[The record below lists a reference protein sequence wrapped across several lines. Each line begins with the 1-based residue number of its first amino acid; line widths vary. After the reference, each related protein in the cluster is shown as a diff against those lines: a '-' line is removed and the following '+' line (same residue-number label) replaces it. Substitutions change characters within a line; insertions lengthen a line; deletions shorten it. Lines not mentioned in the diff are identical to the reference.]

1 MPGREDVFQKAMSE
15 GHSAAWDQQWDKAAA
30 AYRKALDE
38 IPGHPKALTSLGLA
52 LYELQDYPESLRV
65 YEKAT
70 QAAPND
76 PVPLEKVA
84 LLSERLGMI
93 PEAIRSS
100 MKAADLYIKNQD
112 SEKALENWV
121 RVTQLDADHVT
132 ARSYLAMV
140 HERLGHAQ
148 QAATEYLAVASFLQ
162 RSGNAPKA
170 AEMVAR
176 AVHLLPNSPEVRRA
190 EAMIK
195 SGQLLPKPMRS
206 QGGTAALRLAQT
218 KQTSVPKVAVTELEP
233 VEEAHKNAVAR
244 LAELL
249 FDLSEEADAS
259 PMSPRRGLQAIV
271 QGGGSD
277 EAKQPAAQSLGLLH
291 IGQAIDAESKNQEA
305 QAATELEKALEG
317 GLTDSAI
324 YFELGFLC
332 SRLNQADNALAH
344 LQTAVKHEDY
354 ALAAR
359 LLMAQ
364 TQRQAEH
371 LLEASV
377 EYLEALKIADS
388 LVVPPSQ
395 SAEINQ
401 LYEPI
406 IEAQVHE
413 TEPDKMAQL
422 CDNVQQLLQRANWRD
437 ALNQAREQLPK
448 SEEGSPPMPLAEIMT
463 QAQSGQVI
471 EAVGKVRQLARS
483 GHLRSAMDEAFD
495 SFEICPHLFAAP
507 HPRGRF
513 AHPGRPHPGCHC
525 QIYGRG
531 PGLQRP
537 W

>member
-190 EAMIK
+190 EAM
-195 SGQLLPKPMRS
+195 
-206 QGGTAALRLAQT
+206 
-218 KQTSVPKVAVTELEP
+218 
-233 VEEAHKNAVAR
+233 
-244 LAELL
+244 AE
-249 FDLSEEADAS
+249 
-259 PMSPRRGLQAIV
+259 R
-271 QGGGSD
+271 
-277 EAKQPAAQSLGLLH
+277 
-291 IGQAIDAESKNQEA
+291 
-305 QAATELEKALEG
+305 
-317 GLTDSAI
+317 
-324 YFELGFLC
+324 
-332 SRLNQADNALAH
+332 
-344 LQTAVKHEDY
+344 
-354 ALAAR
+354 
-359 LLMAQ
+359 
-364 TQRQAEH
+364 
-371 LLEASV
+371 
-377 EYLEALKIADS
+377 
-388 LVVPPSQ
+388 
-395 SAEINQ
+395 
-401 LYEPI
+401 
-406 IEAQVHE
+406 
-413 TEPDKMAQL
+413 
-422 CDNVQQLLQRANWRD
+422 
-437 ALNQAREQLPK
+437 
-448 SEEGSPPMPLAEIMT
+448 
-463 QAQSGQVI
+463 
-471 EAVGKVRQLARS
+471 
-483 GHLRSAMDEAFD
+483 
-495 SFEICPHLFAAP
+495 
-507 HPRGRF
+507 
-513 AHPGRPHPGCHC
+513 
-525 QIYGRG
+525 
-531 PGLQRP
+531 
-537 W
+537 